1 MCCVVVLHCDDVWV
15 CVCAHVFGC
24 IFISACL
31 GVNVNVANGAH
42 VGMPINAREAM
53 ARPSKEK

>member
-15 CVCAHVFGC
+15 CICAHVFGC

-31 GVNVNVANGAH
+31 GVNVNVADGTRVA
-42 VGMPINAREAM
+42 MPISAREAM
-53 ARPSKEK
+53 ARPSKKK